1 MGKVI
6 KLSATRISSFLRC
19 KKKYWYSYVERLPKL
34 SNPSFKLG
42 LACHESLEL
51 AGNIWLEGPPD
62 KEEFTD
68 AEIKKIMAYYD
79 KISVREG
86 IEEHDVHVEG
96 KILVKKSLA
105 SFTVGK
111 RIINLELPFGFP
123 KSDHPNLT
131 TTKGVPLIGA
141 IDKVVELDED
151 TLLVIDYKTSKTAPT
166 PDQLR
171 EDLQLSLYDL
181 VVGMLWPQ
189 YKRVILCLD
198 MLKSEPVFT
207 YRTPQQREEFNDYL
221 VEVHKQM
228 SELKEE
234 KDAPASLN
242 IFCPWCDFRDYCS
255 AYKKACDKCQQEF
268 LPLSKLTN
276 DEVIE
281 EYKRI
286 TSVIKILDKRKRELN
301 MLAMEKIQRDGTSL
315 KGEEEQLVIRQNART
330 NYDPREV
337 AKIVPVEDLIGM
349 MSLNKK
355 AVDNY
360 CSQNPA
366 AAKAIKNSATTN
378 YTTPFLQAKKINKK
392 KKKNK

>member
-19 KKKYWYSYVERLPKL
+19 KKRYWFGYVEHLPKL

-51 AGNIWLEGPPD
+51 AGNIWMEAGPD
-62 KEEFTD
+62 KEKFTKS
-68 AEIKKIMAYYD
+68 EIKKIMAYYD

-86 IEEHDVHVEG
+86 IEEHDVHAEG
-96 KILVKKSLA
+96 KVLVKSRLD
-105 SFTVGK
+105 SFKLGK

-123 KSDHPNLT
+123 KSKYPDLT
-131 TTKGVPLIGA
+131 TTQGVPLIGA

-181 VVGMLWPQ
+181 VAGMLWPQ
-189 YKRVILCLD
+189 YKRVVLCLD

-207 YRTPQQREEFNDYL
+207 YRTPKQREEFNDYL
-221 VEVHKQM
+221 TEVHKQM
-228 SELKEE
+228 TELKEE

-242 IFCPWCDFRDYCS
+242 IFCPWCDFKDYCP
-255 AYKKACDKCQQEF
+255 AYEKACKKCQQEF
-268 LPLSKLTN
+268 LPLSKLTDN
-276 DEVIE
+276 EIIE

-286 TSVIKILDKRKRELN
+286 TSTIKILDMRKRELN
-301 MLAMEKIQRDGTSL
+301 MLAMEKIQRDGTGL
-315 KGEEEQLVIRQNART
+315 KGEEEQLIIRQNART

-337 AKIVPVEDLIGM
+337 AKVVPVEDLIGM

-366 AAKAIKNSATTN
+366 AAKAIQNSATTN
-378 YTTPFLQAKKINKK
+378 YTTPFLATKKIPKPKK
-392 KKKNK
+392 